1 MKKILAVLLVLAFV
15 LVGCQGNKPSGGD
28 QEPEKKKTFVVGME
42 VDSAPFNYQ
51 LAEPTDTSVAIEGG
65 YADGYD
71 VMMSKAIADKL
82 GLELVI
88 KKIAWDGL
96 IPALVNGDIDAIIGD
111 MTATAPREESVDF
124 TTPYYDPKGEVIVVL
139 KGSGLENFTDKNQFA
154 GYRLVGQINTINDEA
169 IDQVEGAIH
178 AIPKATYPE
187 MVLALTNDDV
197 DGIVCQK
204 AEAAS
209 MMMSNSNLVMVT
221 FEGDAGFD
229 LDTTVSIALQEGTR
243 GTQFFNDVQA
253 ALDSISDE
261 TRDAWMIDAISKAPV
276 EE

>member
-1 MKKILAVLLVLAFV
+1 
-15 LVGCQGNKPSGGD
+15 
-28 QEPEKKKTFVVGME
+28 
-42 VDSAPFNYQ
+42 
-51 LAEPTDTSVAIEGG
+51 
-65 YADGYD
+65 
-71 VMMSKAIADKL
+71 
-82 GLELVI
+82 
-88 KKIAWDGL
+88 
-96 IPALVNGDIDAIIGD
+96 

-178 AIPKATYPE
+178 AVPKATYPE

>member
-1 MKKILAVLLVLAFV
+1 
-15 LVGCQGNKPSGGD
+15 
-28 QEPEKKKTFVVGME
+28 
-42 VDSAPFNYQ
+42 
-51 LAEPTDTSVAIEGG
+51 
-65 YADGYD
+65 
-71 VMMSKAIADKL
+71 
-82 GLELVI
+82 
-88 KKIAWDGL
+88 
-96 IPALVNGDIDAIIGD
+96 
-111 MTATAPREESVDF
+111 
-124 TTPYYDPKGEVIVVL
+124 
-139 KGSGLENFTDKNQFA
+139 
-154 GYRLVGQINTINDEA
+154 
-169 IDQVEGAIH
+169 
-178 AIPKATYPE
+178 

-209 MMMSNSNLVMVT
+209 MRMSTSNLVMVT